1 MLDVAERA
9 GVSKA
14 SVSRF
19 IGDDRALLSD
29 AIALRIEQAI
39 DELGYRPNQMARG
52 LKRGR
57 TRLIGMLVADIR
69 NPYSI
74 AVMHGVETACRQH
87 GYSLVV
93 CNTDRD
99 DEQERQHLAALR
111 AYNIEGLIVNTLGHH
126 LDQLL
131 ELQREMPL
139 VLVDRK
145 VEPLHS
151 DLVGLDNRV
160 AVRMAVEHLEQQ
172 GYRDLLLVTE
182 ATDGTS
188 SRLERLDSFK
198 AEMTNRPTLTGAVL
212 ELDGELEQRL
222 QKFLGKSGPKALFC
236 ANGIAALACTRA
248 LKNLGCDLFD
258 DVGLIALDDLDWY
271 PLVGNGITA
280 LAQPTEAIGASALSS
295 YGADLVRQQG
305 QLSFVEVLAAAGAQR
320 IEWREELLTTE
331 QPHELAQA
339 AADQGLECVFSSPLE
354 LWVAGRSQPNAEL
367 AVTLDRAQAFGARWL
382 KVSLGYFTDTN
393 DLDSLSA
400 LLNRHPVKLLV
411 ENDQTL
417 HGGRIEPMQRFFN
430 EVERLAVPVKM
441 TFDIGNWQWQDQSAT
456 TAARLLGRHVD
467 YLHCKAVARRADGK
481 LVALPPGAAD
491 LHLYY
496 PGRGISAARQ

>member
-1 MLDVAERA
+1 MTVNKFSAAQRCRVTMLDVAERA

-99 DEQERQHLAALR
+99 DAQERQHLAALR
-111 AYNIEGLIVNTLGHH
+111 SYNIEGLIVNTLGHH

-151 DLVGLDNRV
+151 DLVGLDNPA
-160 AVRMAVEHLEQQ
+160 AVRMAVEHLERQ
-172 GYRDLLLVTE
+172 GYRDVLMVSE

-198 AEMTNRPTLTGAVL
+198 AEIASRPALTGAVL
-212 ELDGELEQRL
+212 ELDETL
-222 QKFLGKSGPKALFC
+222 QKHLHTFLAKPGPKALFC
-236 ANGIAALACTRA
+236 ANGVAALACTRV
-248 LKNLGCDLFD
+248 LKNLGCNLFD
-258 DVGLIALDDLDWY
+258 DIGLIALDDLDWY
-271 PLVGNGITA
+271 PLVGTGITA
-280 LAQPTEAIGASALSS
+280 LAQPTEAIGATA
-295 YGADLVRQQG
+295 
-305 QLSFVEVLAAAGAQR
+305 FNC
-320 IEWREELLTTE
+320 LLKRLRGDTE
-331 QPHELAQA
+331 PT
-339 AADQGLECVFSSPLE
+339 
-354 LWVAGRSQPNAEL
+354 R
-367 AVTLDRAQAFGARWL
+367 TLDFLPELILRG
-382 KVSLGYFTDTN
+382 ST
-393 DLDSLSA
+393 
-400 LLNRHPVKLLV
+400 
-411 ENDQTL
+411 
-417 HGGRIEPMQRFFN
+417 
-430 EVERLAVPVKM
+430 
-441 TFDIGNWQWQDQSAT
+441 
-456 TAARLLGRHVD
+456 RHV
-467 YLHCKAVARRADGK
+467 
-481 LVALPPGAAD
+481 
-491 LHLYY
+491 
-496 PGRGISAARQ
+496 

>member
-1 MLDVAERA
+1 MNTFSAAQRSRVTMLDVAERA

-19 IGDDRALLSD
+19 IGEDRALLSD

-151 DLVGLDNRV
+151 DLVGLDNAV

-172 GYRDLLLVTE
+172 GYRDLLLVSE
-182 ATDGTS
+182 PTDGTS

-198 AEMTNRPTLTGAVL
+198 AEIGQRPLLTGSVL
-212 ELDGELEQRL
+212 EVDDDLNSHLHA
-222 QKFLGKSGPKALFC
+222 FLSRDHAGPKALFC

-248 LKNLGCDLFD
+248 LKELGCKLFED
-258 DVGLIALDDLDWY
+258 IGLIALDDLDWY
-271 PLVGNGITA
+271 PLVGSGITA
-280 LAQPTEAIGASALSS
+280 LAQPTEAIGASAF
-295 YGADLVRQQG
+295 DC
-305 QLSFVEVLAAAGAQR
+305 
-320 IEWREELLTTE
+320 LLKRLRGDTAPT
-331 QPHELAQA
+331 
-339 AADQGLECVFSSPLE
+339 
-354 LWVAGRSQPNAEL
+354 R
-367 AVTLDRAQAFGARWL
+367 TLDFLPQLIIRGSTQSLVGAGLPAMAVSQA
-382 KVSLGYFTDTN
+382 T
-393 DLDSLSA
+393 
-400 LLNRHPVKLLV
+400 
-411 ENDQTL
+411 Q
-417 HGGRIEPMQRFFN
+417 
-430 EVERLAVPVKM
+430 
-441 TFDIGNWQWQDQSAT
+441 
-456 TAARLLGRHVD
+456 
-467 YLHCKAVARRADGK
+467 
-481 LVALPPGAAD
+481 
-491 LHLYY
+491 
-496 PGRGISAARQ
+496 

>member
-1 MLDVAERA
+1 MTPFSAAQRSRVTMLDVAERA

-39 DELGYRPNQMARG
+39 SELGYRPNQMARG

-74 AVMHGVETACRQH
+74 AVMHGVETACRKH

-111 AYNIEGLIVNTLGHH
+111 SYNIEGLIVNTLGHH

-131 ELQREMPL
+131 ELQQEMPL

-151 DLVGLDNRV
+151 DLVGLNNAA
-160 AVRMAVEHLEQQ
+160 AVRIAVEHLQQQ
-172 GYRDLLLVTE
+172 GYRDVLLVSE
-182 ATDGTS
+182 AADGTS
-188 SRLERLDSFK
+188 SRLERQASFK
-198 AEMTNRPTLTGAVL
+198 AEIASRPGLTGAVL
-212 ELDGELEQRL
+212 ELDDALQSRL
-222 QKFLGKSGPKALFC
+222 QAFLATPGPKALFC

-248 LKNLGCDLFD
+248 LKASGCRLFE

-280 LAQPTEAIGASALSS
+280 LAQPTEAIGASAF
-295 YGADLVRQQG
+295 DC
-305 QLSFVEVLAAAGAQR
+305 
-320 IEWREELLTTE
+320 LLKRLRGDDAPT
-331 QPHELAQA
+331 
-339 AADQGLECVFSSPLE
+339 
-354 LWVAGRSQPNAEL
+354 R
-367 AVTLDRAQAFGARWL
+367 TLDFLPELIIRGSTQSLVGAGL
-382 KVSLGYFTDTN
+382 
-393 DLDSLSA
+393 
-400 LLNRHPVKLLV
+400 P
-411 ENDQTL
+411 
-417 HGGRIEPMQRFFN
+417 
-430 EVERLAVPVKM
+430 
-441 TFDIGNWQWQDQSAT
+441 AT
-456 TAARLLGRHVD
+456 TV
-467 YLHCKAVARRADGK
+467 
-481 LVALPPGAAD
+481 
-491 LHLYY
+491 Y
-496 PGRGISAARQ
+496 PAKP

>member
-1 MLDVAERA
+1 MNTFSAAQRSRVTMLDVAERA

-39 DELGYRPNQMARG
+39 EQLGYRPNQMARG

-111 AYNIEGLIVNTLGHH
+111 SYNIEGLIVNTLGHH

-151 DLVGLDNRV
+151 DLVGLDNAA
-160 AVRMAVEHLEQQ
+160 AVRMAVEHLQQQ
-172 GYRDLLLVTE
+172 GYRDVLMISET
-182 ATDGTS
+182 TDGTS
-188 SRLERLDSFK
+188 SRLERQASFK
-198 AEMTNRPTLTGAVL
+198 AEIANRPDLTGAVL
-212 ELDGELEQRL
+212 ELDEALENHL
-222 QKFLGKSGPKALFC
+222 QTFLAKPGAKALFC

-248 LKNLGCDLFD
+248 LKNLGCDLFH

-271 PLVGNGITA
+271 PLVGSGITA
-280 LAQPTEAIGASALSS
+280 LAQPTQTIGAKAL
-295 YGADLVRQQG
+295 DC
-305 QLSFVEVLAAAGAQR
+305 
-320 IEWREELLTTE
+320 LLKRLRGDTE
-331 QPHELAQA
+331 PT
-339 AADQGLECVFSSPLE
+339 
-354 LWVAGRSQPNAEL
+354 R
-367 AVTLDRAQAFGARWL
+367 TLDFLPELIIRG
-382 KVSLGYFTDTN
+382 S
-393 DLDSLSA
+393 
-400 LLNRHPVKLLV
+400 
-411 ENDQTL
+411 
-417 HGGRIEPMQRFFN
+417 
-430 EVERLAVPVKM
+430 
-441 TFDIGNWQWQDQSAT
+441 T
-456 TAARLLGRHVD
+456 TPL
-467 YLHCKAVARRADGK
+467 
-481 LVALPPGAAD
+481 
-491 LHLYY
+491 
-496 PGRGISAARQ
+496 

>member
-1 MLDVAERA
+1 MTVNNFSAAQRSRVTMLDVAERA

-39 DELGYRPNQMARG
+39 DELGYHPNQMARG

-111 AYNIEGLIVNTLGHH
+111 SYNIEGLIVNTLGHH

-151 DLVGLDNRV
+151 DLVGLDNPA
-160 AVRMAVEHLEQQ
+160 AVRMAVEHLERQ
-172 GYRDLLLVTE
+172 GYRDVLMVSE

-198 AEMTNRPTLTGAVL
+198 AEIASRPALTGAVL
-212 ELDGELEQRL
+212 ALDETL
-222 QKFLGKSGPKALFC
+222 QQHLHTFLAKPGPKALFC
-236 ANGIAALACTRA
+236 ANGVAALACTRA
-248 LKNLGCDLFD
+248 LKNLGCNLFD
-258 DVGLIALDDLDWY
+258 DIGLIALDDLDWY
-271 PLVGNGITA
+271 PLVGTGITA
-280 LAQPTEAIGASALSS
+280 LAQPTASIGATAF
-295 YGADLVRQQG
+295 DC
-305 QLSFVEVLAAAGAQR
+305 
-320 IEWREELLTTE
+320 LLKRLRGDTE
-331 QPHELAQA
+331 PT
-339 AADQGLECVFSSPLE
+339 
-354 LWVAGRSQPNAEL
+354 R
-367 AVTLDRAQAFGARWL
+367 TLDF
-382 KVSLGYFTDTN
+382 
-393 DLDSLSA
+393 
-400 LLNRHPVKLLV
+400 
-411 ENDQTL
+411 
-417 HGGRIEPMQRFFN
+417 
-430 EVERLAVPVKM
+430 
-441 TFDIGNWQWQDQSAT
+441 
-456 TAARLLGRHVD
+456 
-467 YLHCKAVARRADGK
+467 
-481 LVALPPGAAD
+481 LPE
-491 LHLYY
+491 LIV
-496 PGRGISAARQ
+496 RGSTRPL

>member
-1 MLDVAERA
+1 MTVNNFSAAQRSRVTMLDVAERA

-39 DELGYRPNQMARG
+39 EQLGYRPNQMARG

-111 AYNIEGLIVNTLGHH
+111 SYNIEGLIVNTLGHH

-151 DLVGLDNRV
+151 DLVGLDNPA
-160 AVRMAVEHLEQQ
+160 AVRIAVDHLEQQ
-172 GYRDLLLVTE
+172 GYRHVLMVSE

-198 AEMTNRPTLTGAVL
+198 AEIARRPALAGTVL
-212 ELDGELEQRL
+212 ELDSELEHRL
-222 QKFLGKSGPKALFC
+222 QTFLATPGPKAVFC
-236 ANGIAALACTRA
+236 ANGVAALACTRA
-248 LKNLGCDLFD
+248 LKHLGCTLFE

-271 PLVGNGITA
+271 PLVGTGITA
-280 LAQPTEAIGASALSS
+280 LAQPTEAIGASAF
-295 YGADLVRQQG
+295 DC
-305 QLSFVEVLAAAGAQR
+305 
-320 IEWREELLTTE
+320 LLKRLRGDATPT
-331 QPHELAQA
+331 
-339 AADQGLECVFSSPLE
+339 
-354 LWVAGRSQPNAEL
+354 R
-367 AVTLDRAQAFGARWL
+367 TLDFLPQLIIRG
-382 KVSLGYFTDTN
+382 ST
-393 DLDSLSA
+393 
-400 LLNRHPVKLLV
+400 
-411 ENDQTL
+411 TL
-417 HGGRIEPMQRFFN
+417 P
-430 EVERLAVPVKM
+430 
-441 TFDIGNWQWQDQSAT
+441 
-456 TAARLLGRHVD
+456 
-467 YLHCKAVARRADGK
+467 
-481 LVALPPGAAD
+481 
-491 LHLYY
+491 
-496 PGRGISAARQ
+496 